1 VASGSH
7 GFRDPV
13 TRVASAA
20 GIDRDQA
27 ERATRAVLHT
37 LAERLSVG
45 EARDLAERL
54 PAPLSGWLY
63 TTTGPEPFRYDE
75 FLRRVAE
82 REGTDV
88 GTAARDARA
97 VFWALGETVGRDEI
111 EDLAAELPHDFAEV
125 VAEARGRF
133 GPDVDA
139 DAFIA
144 EVAARAEVSPEVARR
159 VTDAVLETLAERISG
174 GEVDDLV
181 SLLPSAL
188 RAPLERGKARS
199 RQARRLSLDEFLKRV
214 GRRLGVSPLQARRHV
229 EAVFGALR
237 DSLPNDEWLD
247 VLAELPGEYAAVGAR
262 PRST

>member
-1 VASGSH
+1 MASAPDDPRDLLTSVA
-7 GFRDPV
+7 R
-13 TRVASAA
+13 AA
-20 GIDRDQA
+20 GIDRDRA

-125 VAEARGRF
+125 VAEARGRH
-133 GPDVDA
+133 GSAVDA

-144 EVAARAEVSPEVARR
+144 EVAARAQVSPEVARR
-159 VTDAVLETLAERISG
+159 VADAVLETLAERISG
-174 GEVDDLV
+174 GEADDLEAV
-181 SLLPSAL
+181 LPTAL

-199 RQARRLSLDEFLKRV
+199 REARRLSLDEFLERV
-214 GRRLGVSPLQARRHV
+214 GRRLGVPPLLARRHV

-237 DSLPNDEWLD
+237 ESLPDEEWLD
-247 VLAELPGEYAAVGAR
+247 VLAELPRDYAAVGAR

>member
-1 VASGSH
+1 MAAGSH
-7 GFRDPV
+7 DPWDPV
-13 TRVASAA
+13 TSVARAA
-20 GIDRDQA
+20 GIDRARA
-27 ERATRAVLHT
+27 ERATRAVLYT

-88 GTAARDARA
+88 STAARDARA

-111 EDLAAELPHDFAEV
+111 EDVAAELPHDFAEV

-133 GPDVDA
+133 RPAVDA
-139 DAFIA
+139 HAFLA

-159 VTDAVLETLAERISG
+159 VADAVLETLAERISG
-174 GEVDDLV
+174 GEVDDLEAI
-181 SLLPSAL
+181 LPIAL

-199 RQARRLSLDEFLKRV
+199 RQARRLSLDEFLERV
-214 GRRLGVSPLQARRHV
+214 GKRLGEPPLQARRHV

-237 DSLPNDEWLD
+237 DTLPDDEWLD